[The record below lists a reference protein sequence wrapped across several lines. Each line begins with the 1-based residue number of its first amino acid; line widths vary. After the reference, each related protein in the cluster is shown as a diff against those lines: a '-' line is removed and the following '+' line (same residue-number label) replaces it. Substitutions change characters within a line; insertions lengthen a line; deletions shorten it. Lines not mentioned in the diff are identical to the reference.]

1 MKCAYCLVK
10 EVESENPRAKFCSDS
25 CRVQYS
31 RKNSKK
37 PVVVGDAPDTSDV
50 EKIAMEESYDVPG
63 VNPFW
68 TKPHKL
74 VFHSNSEWRGCC
86 VGPDKWEAR
95 CPRTGDVV
103 TAGSYA
109 EMMRLAREK
118 AREHISEEVAHPH
131 WTARMPQ
138 SVKPPKELDRSKS
151 QLAGGKAQPKG
162 GES

>member
-1 MKCAYCLVK
+1 MKCQYCHQ
-10 EVESENPRAKFCSDS
+10 EFATENPKAKFCSDK
-25 CRVQYS
+25 CRIYLKRQIARGVG
-31 RKNSKK
+31 
-37 PVVVGDAPDTSDV
+37 GDAPDTSDV
-50 EKIAMEESYDVPG
+50 EEIAMEESYDVHG
-63 VNPFW
+63 VDPFW

-109 EMMRLAREK
+109 HMMSMAREK

-138 SVKPPKELDRSKS
+138 SVKPPRELDRSKT

>member
-1 MKCAYCLVK
+1 MKCLHCQTQF
-10 EVESENPRAKFCSDS
+10 ETDNPRKKFCDDS
-25 CRVQYS
+25 CKTMYN
-31 RKNSKK
+31 RKAKGLI
-37 PVVVGDAPDTSDV
+37 GDAPDTSDV
-50 EKIAMEESYDVPG
+50 KSIAMSESYDVPG
-63 VNPFW
+63 VDPFW

-103 TAGSYA
+103 TAASYDG
-109 EMMRLAREK
+109 MMRAAREK

-138 SVKPPKELDRSKS
+138 SVKPPRELDRSKTMLPT
-151 QLAGGKAQPKG
+151 QKKG